1 MTKFPDLQTIV
12 SNGLCTGCGLCESIA
27 GHEQVKMA
35 LTSASR
41 MRPQEKRPIDD
52 SCMEKIRA
60 ICPGIAL
67 TGLKIVV
74 SCMICGALF
83 VRCIEAGQPM
93 KKFAFVQLQAVP

>member
-52 SCMEKIRA
+52 SCMEKTDW
-60 ICPGIAL
+60 P
-67 TGLKIVV
+67 
-74 SCMICGALF
+74 
-83 VRCIEAGQPM
+83 
-93 KKFAFVQLQAVP
+93 